1 MVGTVVPLR
10 SSAVSTKYFVQ
21 DGYYMKHELE
31 HQQASF
37 WYGGAAQALGLR
49 AHVLPS
55 RFESVLSGYVPGEDL
70 RLGRMREGEHVHR
83 PGWDITLSAPKSVSL
98 EALVMG
104 DRRVIRAHDEA
115 VRATLD
121 FVEAELLQTRGWD
134 PATRRRPRVSA
145 NGMVVAGF
153 RHLASRDQD
162 PQLHTHCVLANMTRN
177 ASGEWRS
184 VEPTKIL
191 RSQKLIGAFY
201 RNELARRLQALGMA
215 VSPTLVGRVPGFE
228 LAGYERSFLDAF
240 SGRRR
245 EILAYLEKK
254 ELPHTAE
261 NTQKAALRTRRR
273 KEDRTLADL
282 VPAWRARARALGL
295 VREKEAL
302 RPPRPLDPLTGERVR
317 VPRVPPPDL
326 PPNEIRS
333 MKRAPA
339 LPALPRQPRSGVGER
354 AEARPTGA
362 GFRAPAELS
371 LRPERGVL
379 EAVARA
385 VAHVAERR
393 TTIPEA
399 EIRAV
404 ALGHAPGR
412 YTLAQVDAAIARLV
426 RSGALIEVERRGMD
440 RAFVTDR
447 AVKAERRVLA
457 AMRAGRGKGTALANG
472 ETVEKRLDGSRLTE
486 GQREAV
492 RTVLLSKDLV
502 IGVQGHAGSGKTT
515 MLRAVKELLGD
526 TRAVDTRAVDRKI
539 QGLAPSAAAARV
551 LAREAGIPTR
561 TLQYFLT
568 RFGDLSDPER
578 LARGRAEY
586 GGAVLAVDE
595 ASMIG
600 SVRMEALLRIAR
612 ELDVARVVL
621 VGDTKQLKSVDA
633 GQPFRLLQKAGMAT
647 ASMKE
652 VMRQRDPELRA
663 AAGLAREGE
672 PGAAIAALGNR
683 VREAP
688 PEELGP
694 EAGRRWLALAPE
706 HRADTLIFAPTHA
719 VCRQANDTV
728 REGLADEG
736 LLRGRTL
743 AVDRLVNRG
752 LTRVQASD
760 LRSYEPGDTVVFHRD
775 VFGCRAND
783 VCIVMGHD
791 DGRVV
796 LAHPDGERRFRPSGN
811 ASRYLGLYDTER
823 IELRAGD
830 RIRWTR
836 NRKAPRARGTHPQ
849 APDLVNGGEA
859 EIVEIGHKRVRFRD
873 GERKFSLALGDPQ
886 LRHLDHAYC
895 STVHS
900 AQGRTARGAI
910 AVLDA
915 GGWVDL
921 ELFHVELSRVSEA
934 FLLLTDDRDAL
945 IERLEAQDWSED
957 GALEALGIDLS
968 EPPVVG
974 PEEFAALAADWRAL
988 LREGEETNTVPF
1000 FLRGYGDAMAR
1011 AAALA
1016 QIEDLPEDM
1025 RRFVDTML
1033 AEHEGHL
1040 ARDREVRNLTGRI
1053 QESWRRWPE
1062 LGWAASAQGLPI
1074 EELPQ
1079 HAAWREEGAALLEA
1093 ATRLGADGETA
1104 RRVATHHLHAMP
1116 GARAGLEEAVETL
1129 ERTRLLD
1136 DAERFERAWHG
1147 LRERAAETGVPE
1159 LHAPGHW
1166 RVAELGERLEAA
1178 EGLDARVGRAVAEW
1192 REIEAAQ
1199 AALAEEVSTLPGRIA
1214 AWRERRADLP
1224 QDEHGGL
1231 DPKHPERRTWR
1242 EEGATL
1248 EAAAED
1254 MLRPEDVHAPYL
1266 DVEPGQRAAI
1276 GQAVEEV
1283 GGALRLDRY
1292 RALGWLTAEVVRQAR
1307 ENRTRAFHVPRYGE
1321 MVAEAQALSGQA
1333 ELPARTQEL
1342 VASWLKLH
1350 AEFEGIRRQIRDWP
1364 ERADALAAE
1373 CPERPATLD
1382 SLRDWRQRAEPLLED
1397 ARAMLAEDGPHAPHL
1412 AAMPGERKALVEAT
1426 GGLERELL
1434 AVEARETKLLA
1445 ALVQRSLDEF
1455 HRDWQAH
1462 LAEATAA
1469 HVDPFYMPR
1478 HEGLIDRL
1486 QELRRHPAV
1495 EELPERAR
1503 NWIDSIL
1510 EQDTCRTEAAS
1521 HVHEYLDQV
1530 QRCRNDYEE
1539 LKKLANSN
1547 RLQLQDVPA
1556 FDEWHDT
1563 AERLPAAG
1571 KAIADD
1577 RKTYG
1582 PCLDHT
1588 PNAWR
1593 DVHAGIRELG
1603 AALGHDTS
1611 SLRHRQPELYLQP
1624 ITRPLPTRDEAREA
1638 DASYRRLRDQ
1648 WHEHMALAEADH
1660 VHPYGIQGCAPLID
1674 VMRELRDRSGLDAS
1688 ARNALGTIVAHH
1700 GDFQEARADID
1711 HHLDETVR
1719 AFRKLQD
1726 LKDIAEQ
1733 FGSLNVQLE
1742 EIGSYAEWTED
1753 ALELAQRGE
1762 AVLADLRRYGIHLKE
1777 SPGLARRIHADVQRL
1792 DAVTGRDTTELHHR
1806 QPQLFLD
1813 PIARPLPDSRQAGD
1827 ADTTYRC
1834 LRDQW
1839 YEHMVLAE
1847 TDRVHPYEFQG
1858 CAPLIDAMRALRD
1871 RPGLATDARQA
1882 LDTLLHD
1889 HDHLHRDRQHIH
1901 AWPDQAERALE
1912 KYQGFKDIVQTLS
1925 ALDVRLEDIDSYGKW
1940 KDSALPLADA
1950 GEAILADPERYGIH
1964 LKENPGL
1971 AQHIHADVQRL
1982 NAAIGRDE
1990 ASIRRERRQSLSED
2004 EKASEHRSQRRGIKF

>member
-1 MVGTVVPLR
+1 MVATVVELR
-10 SSAVSTKYFVQ
+10 SSAMAVSYYED
-21 DGYYMKHELE
+21 DGYYARNDPE
-31 HQQASF
+31 HRQASF
-37 WYGGAAQALGLR
+37 WYGDAAQALGLR
-49 AHVLPS
+49 AHVRPS
-55 RFESVLSGYVPGEDL
+55 RFEAVLSGYVPGTDL
-70 RLGRMREGEHVHR
+70 RLGRMREGKHVHR

-134 PATRRRPRVSA
+134 PATRRRPRVKA
-145 NGMVVAGF
+145 RGMVVAGF
-153 RHLASRDQD
+153 RHLASRGQD

-177 ASGEWRS
+177 GSGEWRS
-184 VEPTKIL
+184 VEPTKI
-191 RSQKLIGAFY
+191 RRGQKLIGAYY

-245 EILAYLEKK
+245 AILEYLEQK
-254 ELPHTAE
+254 EQPYTAE

-282 VPAWRARARALGL
+282 VPEWRARAQALGL
-295 VREKEAL
+295 VRERTAL

-317 VPRVPPPDL
+317 TLRVPPPDL
-326 PPNEIRS
+326 PSNEIRS
-333 MKRAPA
+333 LKRAPA
-339 LPALPRQPRSGVGER
+339 LPRLPRDGV
-354 AEARPTGA
+354 AEGAGARPTGA
-362 GFRAPAELS
+362 RFRAPAELS
-371 LRPERGVL
+371 PERELGVL

-393 TTIPEA
+393 TAIPEA

-412 YTLAQVDAAIARLV
+412 YTLAEVDASIARLA
-426 RSGALIEVERRGMD
+426 SGGELIEVERQGMD

-447 AVKAERRVLA
+447 ALRSERRVLA
-457 AMRAGRGKGTALANG
+457 SMRAGRGKRSALAG
-472 ETVEKRLDGSRLTE
+472 SDAVEARLKPSRLTL

-492 RTVLLSKDLV
+492 RTVLLSNDLV

-515 MLRAVKELLGD
+515 MLREVKELLGD
-526 TRAVDTRAVDRKI
+526 TRAAERKI

-578 LARGRAEY
+578 LTRGRAEY

-595 ASMIG
+595 AAMIG
-600 SVRMEALLRIAR
+600 TVRMEALLRAAR
-612 ELDVARVVL
+612 ALEVARVVL
-621 VGDTKQLKSVDA
+621 VGDFKQLKSVDA

-647 ASMKE
+647 ATMKE
-652 VMRQRDPELRA
+652 VVRQRDPELRA

-672 PGAAIAALGNR
+672 PGAALAELGNR

-688 PEELGP
+688 PEELGI

-719 VCRQANDTV
+719 ICRQANDTV

-760 LRSYEPGDTVVFHRD
+760 LRSYEPGDTIVFHRD
-775 VFGCRAND
+775 VYGCRAND
-783 VCIVMGHD
+783 VCIVVGHD

-836 NRKAPRARGTHPQ
+836 NRKAPRARGSHPQ

-873 GERKFSLALGDPQ
+873 GDREFSLALGDPQ

-934 FLLLTDDRDAL
+934 FLLLTDDREAL

-968 EPPVVG
+968 EPPVVA

-1000 FLRGYGDAMAR
+1000 FLAGYRDVMAR
-1011 AAALA
+1011 AAALS

-1025 RRFVDTML
+1025 RRFTDTML

-1040 ARDREVRNLTGRI
+1040 ARDREVRGLVERVRDH
-1053 QESWRRWPE
+1053 WRRWPE

-1074 EELPQ
+1074 EELAQ
-1079 HAAWREEGAALLEA
+1079 YDAWREEGAALLEA
-1093 ATRLGADGETA
+1093 ATRLGADGEAA
-1104 RRVATHHLHAMP
+1104 RRVVAHHLHAMP

-1136 DAERFERAWHG
+1136 DAERFERAWHA
-1147 LRERAAETGVPE
+1147 LRQRASEIGVPE
-1159 LHAPGHW
+1159 LHAPGHR

-1178 EGLDARVGRAVAEW
+1178 EGLDARVRRGVAEW
-1192 REIEAAQ
+1192 REVDAAQ
-1199 AALAEEVSTLPGRIA
+1199 TALAEEVRTLPGRIA

-1231 DPKHPERRTWR
+1231 DPDHPARRAWR
-1242 EEGATL
+1242 EDGAKL
-1248 EAAAED
+1248 EAVAED
-1254 MLRPEDVHAPYL
+1254 MLRREDVHAPYL
-1266 DVEPGQRAAI
+1266 DAVPGAREGI
-1276 GQAVEEV
+1276 RQAEEEV
-1283 GGALRLDRY
+1283 RDALRDDRV
-1292 RALGWLTAEVVRQAR
+1292 RAFGWLSEEVVRQAR
-1307 ENRTRAFHVPRYGE
+1307 ETRTEAFHVPRYGE
-1321 MVAEAQALSGQA
+1321 TVAQAEALSGQA

-1342 VASWLKLH
+1342 VASWLDYH
-1350 AEFEGIRRQIRDWP
+1350 AGCQQICRQIRDARL
-1364 ERADALAAE
+1364 RAHALTAD
-1373 CPERPATLD
+1373 CPEPAAPLD
-1382 SLRDWRQRAEPLLED
+1382 SLSGWRQRAEPLLAE
-1397 ARAMLAEDGPHAPHL
+1397 ARAMLAEDGPHGSHL
-1412 AAMPGERKALVEAT
+1412 AAMPDERGALVGAT
-1426 GGLERELL
+1426 SRLDRALL
-1434 AVEARETKLLA
+1434 AVEARETSLLSEV
-1445 ALVQRSLDEF
+1445 VQRSRDEL

-1462 LAEATAA
+1462 VAEARAA
-1469 HVDPFYMPR
+1469 LVDPFYLPG
-1478 HEGLIDRL
+1478 HEELIDRL
-1486 QELRRHPAV
+1486 QELRADPAV
-1495 EELPERAR
+1495 EELLSAELDQM
-1503 NWIDSIL
+1503 DSVL
-1510 EQDTCRTEAAS
+1510 EYSAHQVEAVS
-1521 HVHEYLDQV
+1521 HVDNHLAEV
-1530 QRCRNDYEE
+1530 QRCRDR
-1539 LKKLANSN
+1539 LKL
-1547 RLQLQDVPA
+1547 LQDLA
-1556 FDEWHDT
+1556 YRYNLRLDEVHTYDTWHDT
-1563 AERLPAAG
+1563 AERLLAAG
-1571 KAIADD
+1571 QAIADD
-1577 RKTYG
+1577 RNTYG
-1582 PCLDHT
+1582 PCLDHY
-1588 PNAWR
+1588 PGAWS

-1603 AALGHDTS
+1603 TALGRDTT
-1611 SLRHRQPELYLQP
+1611 SLHHRHPELFLIP
-1624 ITRPLPTRDEAREA
+1624 IARSLPSSQEAIEA
-1638 DASYRRLRDQ
+1638 DATYRRLRNQ
-1648 WHEHMALAEADH
+1648 WHKHLALAEA
-1660 VHPYGIQGCAPLID
+1660 
-1674 VMRELRDRSGLDAS
+1674 
-1688 ARNALGTIVAHH
+1688 T
-1700 GDFQEARADID
+1700 
-1711 HHLDETVR
+1711 
-1719 AFRKLQD
+1719 
-1726 LKDIAEQ
+1726 
-1733 FGSLNVQLE
+1733 
-1742 EIGSYAEWTED
+1742 
-1753 ALELAQRGE
+1753 
-1762 AVLADLRRYGIHLKE
+1762 
-1777 SPGLARRIHADVQRL
+1777 
-1792 DAVTGRDTTELHHR
+1792 
-1806 QPQLFLD
+1806 
-1813 PIARPLPDSRQAGD
+1813 QA
-1827 ADTTYRC
+1827 
-1834 LRDQW
+1834 
-1839 YEHMVLAE
+1839 
-1847 TDRVHPYEFQG
+1847 HPYEVRNH
-1858 CAPLIDAMRALRD
+1858 APLIDAMRELQDHPHLAGSARHALETVVGDYDHARQARANIDSYLSEAADALERHQNIKEVRREYAALNMRLSTNESYTNWKPHARQLVDAGQAILRD
-1871 RPGLATDARQA
+1871 RQ
-1882 LDTLLHD
+1882 
-1889 HDHLHRDRQHIH
+1889 
-1901 AWPDQAERALE
+1901 
-1912 KYQGFKDIVQTLS
+1912 
-1925 ALDVRLEDIDSYGKW
+1925 
-1940 KDSALPLADA
+1940 
-1950 GEAILADPERYGIH
+1950 RYGIYLEEH
-1964 LKENPGL
+1964 LETTRRI
-1971 AQHIHADVQRL
+1971 QTSVQRL
-1982 NAAIGRDE
+1982 NAALGRGE
-1990 ASIRRERRQSLSED
+1990 EIAERR
-2004 EKASEHRSQRRGIKF
+2004 SQHHGFKP

>member
-37 WYGGAAQALGLR
+37 WYGGAAQSLGLR

-55 RFESVLSGYVPGEDL
+55 RFESVLSGHVPGTDL

-115 VRATLD
+115 VRATLE

-153 RHLASRDQD
+153 RHISSRDQD

-201 RNELARRLQALGMA
+201 RNELARRLQTLGMA

-254 ELPHTAE
+254 ELPYTAE

-326 PPNEIRS
+326 PPNRIRS

-339 LPALPRQPRSGVGER
+339 LPKLPRQPRGGVGQR
-354 AEARPTGA
+354 AGARPTGV

-371 LRPERGVL
+371 LRQERGVL

-412 YTLAQVDAAIARLV
+412 YTLAQIDAAIGRLV

-457 AMRAGRGKGTALANG
+457 SMRAGRGKGMALANG
-472 ETVEKRLDGSRLTE
+472 ETVEKRLDGSRLTR
-486 GQREAV
+486 GQREAI
-492 RTVLLSKDLV
+492 RTVLLSNDLV

-526 TRAVDTRAVDRKI
+526 TRAVDRKI

-551 LAREAGIPTR
+551 LSREAGIPTR

-600 SVRMEALLRIAR
+600 SVRMEALLRVAR
-612 ELDVARVVL
+612 ALDVARVVL
-621 VGDTKQLKSVDA
+621 VGDIKQLKAVDA

-647 ASMKE
+647 ATMKE

-683 VREAP
+683 VQEAP

-719 VCRQANDTV
+719 ICRQANDTV

-736 LLRGRTL
+736 LLTGRTL

-836 NRKAPRARGTHPQ
+836 NRKAPRARGAHTQ

-873 GERKFSLALGDPQ
+873 GERAFSLALGDPQ

-957 GALEALGIDLS
+957 GALEALGVDPAAMPAVDL
-968 EPPVVG
+968 EVFEAL
-974 PEEFAALAADWRAL
+974 EEDWKALRRQA
-988 LREGEETNTVPF
+988 EETATIAF
-1000 FLRGYGDAMAR
+1000 FLSGYGGVMAR
-1011 AAALA
+1011 AAALST
-1016 QIEDLPEDM
+1016 IEDLPADM
-1025 RRFVDTML
+1025 RRLTDTML

-1040 ARDREVRNLTGRI
+1040 ARDREVRGLVERVRGH
-1053 QESWRRWPE
+1053 WRRWPE
-1062 LGWAASAQGLPI
+1062 LGWAAQAQGLPI

-1079 HAAWREEGAALLEA
+1079 HAAWREEGAALLQGGRSLLEA
-1093 ATRLGADGETA
+1093 EGEAA

-1116 GARAGLEEAVETL
+1116 SASAGLEEAVETL

-1136 DAERFERAWHG
+1136 DAERFERAWNG
-1147 LRERAAETGVPE
+1147 LRQRAEETGVPE
-1159 LHAPGHW
+1159 LHAPGH
-1166 RVAELGERLEAA
+1166 RLVAELGKRLEAA
-1178 EGLDARVGRAVAEW
+1178 EGLDARVLRAVAEW
-1192 REIEAAQ
+1192 REVEAVQ
-1199 AALAEEVSTLPGRIA
+1199 AALAEEVRTLPGRIA

-1231 DPKHPERRTWR
+1231 DPKHPTRQSWR
-1242 EEGATL
+1242 EEGITL
-1248 EAAAED
+1248 EAAADD
-1254 MLRPEDVHAPYL
+1254 MLSPKNVHAPYL
-1266 DVEPGQRAAI
+1266 DAQPGQRAAI

-1292 RALGWLTAEVVRQAR
+1292 RAFGWLTAEVVRQAR
-1307 ENRTRAFHVPRYGE
+1307 NGRIEKFHVPRYGE
-1321 MVAEAQALSGQA
+1321 MVAEAKALSGQA
-1333 ELPARTQEL
+1333 ALPARMQKA
-1342 VASWLKLH
+1342 VASWLDYH
-1350 AEFEGIRRQIRDWP
+1350 ARCERIVRQIRDWP

-1373 CPERPATLD
+1373 CPELPATLD
-1382 SLRDWRQRAEPLLED
+1382 ALREWRQRAEPVLKE
-1397 ARAMLAEDGPHAPHL
+1397 ARGMLAEDGSHAPHL

-1426 GGLERELL
+1426 GNLERELL
-1434 AVEARETKLLA
+1434 AVEARETKLLS
-1445 ALVQRSLDEF
+1445 ALAQRSVDKF

-1462 LAEATAA
+1462 VAAAAAA
-1469 HVDPFYMPR
+1469 HASPFYMAG
-1478 HEGLIDRL
+1478 HEKLIERL
-1486 QELRRHPAV
+1486 RQLRSRPGVRSLPAGRL
-1495 EELPERAR
+1495 EPL
-1503 NWIDSIL
+1503 DSIL
-1510 EQDTCRTEAAS
+1510 AQALQRTEALSTVKRHIARIRPC
-1521 HVHEYLDQV
+1521 LD
-1530 QRCRNDYEE
+1530 E
-1539 LKKLANSN
+1539 LD
-1547 RLQLQDVPA
+1547 RLKRTARSQDTDLRQIPSYPEA
-1556 FDEWHDT
+1556 RAT
-1563 AERLPAAG
+1563 AERLLAEVQ
-1571 KAIADD
+1571 AIAGD

-1582 PCLDHT
+1582 PCLDHAFMT
-1588 PNAWR
+1588 WHK
-1593 DVHAGIRELG
+1593 VHDGIRDL
-1603 AALGHDTS
+1603 ADALDRPAD
-1611 SLRHRQPELYLQP
+1611 LLLQRQPELYLPP
-1624 ITRPLPTRDEAREA
+1624 IPETLPFLTEAVHA
-1638 DASYRRLRDQ
+1638 DASYRRLREQ
-1648 WHEHMALAEADH
+1648 WHELVARAEADGL
-1660 VHPYGIQGCAPLID
+1660 HPYDLQDHAPLIEA
-1674 VMRELRDRSGLDAS
+1674 MRALLDRQPLHATARRTLDTLISHRDEF
-1688 ARNALGTIVAHH
+1688 V
-1700 GDFQEARADID
+1700 QARADIEHFQID
-1711 HHLDETVR
+1711 WQQHLER
-1719 AFRKLQD
+1719 AKSAHAHPFYLPRHRLLIERLEGLMDQLALTDLPQD
-1726 LKDIAEQ
+1726 Q
-1733 FGSLNVQLE
+1733 RQ
-1742 EIGSYAEWTED
+1742 
-1753 ALELAQRGE
+1753 ELA
-1762 AVLADLRRYGIHLKE
+1762 AVLDHDRRQAEALSTVERYASRLQPCLAELRELQESASWDQLPLTSLPSYEHWRESAQPLLAEAQAIAGNPDTYGPCLEHTFQAWRNVHDGILKLSE
-1777 SPGLARRIHADVQRL
+1777 PLGE
-1792 DAVTGRDTTELHHR
+1792 DTTSLRHR
-1806 QPQLFLD
+1806 EPDLYL
-1813 PIARPLPDSRQAGD
+1813 RPAS
-1827 ADTTYRC
+1827 
-1834 LRDQW
+1834 
-1839 YEHMVLAE
+1839 H
-1847 TDRVHPYEFQG
+1847 VH
-1858 CAPLIDAMRALRD
+1858 
-1871 RPGLATDARQA
+1871 
-1882 LDTLLHD
+1882 
-1889 HDHLHRDRQHIH
+1889 
-1901 AWPDQAERALE
+1901 
-1912 KYQGFKDIVQTLS
+1912 
-1925 ALDVRLEDIDSYGKW
+1925 
-1940 KDSALPLADA
+1940 
-1950 GEAILADPERYGIH
+1950 
-1964 LKENPGL
+1964 
-1971 AQHIHADVQRL
+1971 
-1982 NAAIGRDE
+1982 
-1990 ASIRRERRQSLSED
+1990 SLSD
-2004 EKASEHRSQRRGIKF
+2004 ELNHAATSYR